1 MNRCIRVR
9 TPSRL
14 HFGLSSLGHDT
25 TKPQFGGVG
34 MMVHTPCV
42 ELEITPAN
50 EFEVHGR
57 HAERVAKFAESI
69 SEHFALP
76 TLPEVSVQVIRSPR
90 DHIGLGVGTQLGLA
104 TAAGLAE
111 ALGFPWRDPLRLAQL
126 TRRGRR
132 SAVGTY
138 GFLMGG
144 LIVDGGHLPG
154 EGLGQLVYRGDV
166 PADWRIALITA
177 GGSVGRSGK
186 CEDQA
191 IANLPAVSTE
201 TTEKLEQI
209 SLEQLKPAL
218 ECGDFRAFTEAVYEY
233 GELAGECFAPAQ
245 GGTFC
250 SKQTAELIEW
260 LRAEGIAGVGQSSWG
275 PTVFAFLSN
284 DAAAQELQ
292 HNFAQKTYAGDFDFF
307 VTAPANCGAVVT
319 ITD

>member
-25 TKPQFGGVG
+25 SKPQFGGVG
-34 MMVHTPCV
+34 VMVEAPCV
-42 ELEITPAN
+42 ELEITPADR
-50 EFEVHGR
+50 FEVHGR
-57 HAERVAKFAESI
+57 HAERVTTFAESI
-69 SEHFALP
+69 SERFALP
-76 TLPEVSVQVIRSPR
+76 TLPGVSVQVIQSPR

-138 GFLMGG
+138 GFLLGG
-144 LIVDGGHLPG
+144 LIVDDGHLPG
-154 EGLGQLVYRGDV
+154 EGLGRLVYRGDV
-166 PADWRIALITA
+166 PTEWRIALITA
-177 GGSVGRSGK
+177 GGSEGRSGK
-186 CEDQA
+186 SEDQA
-191 IANLPAVSTE
+191 MANLPAVSVE
-201 TTEKLEQI
+201 TTTKLEQI
-209 SLEQLKPAL
+209 ALEQLKPAL
-218 ECGDFRAFTEAVYEY
+218 EEFDFRAFSEAVYQY
-233 GELAGECFAPAQ
+233 GVLAGECFAPAQ

-260 LRAEGIAGVGQSSWG
+260 LRAEGVAGVGQSSWG
-275 PTVFAFLSN
+275 PTVFAFLPN

-292 HNFAQKTYAGDFDFF
+292 HIFTRRIYSGDYDFLI
-307 VTAPANCGAVVT
+307 TAPANRGAVVT

>member
-1 MNRCIRVR
+1 MSRCIHVR
-9 TPSRL
+9 TPCRL

-50 EFEVHGR
+50 KFEVHGR

-76 TLPEVSVQVIRSPR
+76 TLPEVSVQVIQSPR

-104 TAAGLAE
+104 VAAGLAE

-138 GFLMGG
+138 GFLLGG
-144 LIVDGGHLPG
+144 LIIDGGHLPQ
-154 EGLGQLVYRGDV
+154 EGLGRLVYQGDV

-186 CEDQA
+186 SEDQA
-191 IANLPAVSTE
+191 IANLPAVSPE
-201 TTEKLEQI
+201 TTAKLEQI
-209 SLEQLKPAL
+209 AIEQLEPAL
-218 ECGDFRAFTEAVYEY
+218 VKFDFPSFSEAVYQY
-233 GELAGECFAPAQ
+233 GTIAGECFAPAQ

-250 SKQTAELIEW
+250 SKQTAELIAW
-260 LRAEGIAGVGQSSWG
+260 LRGQGIDGVGQSSWG
-275 PTVFAFLSN
+275 PTVFAFLPN
-284 DAAAQELQ
+284 ETAAQELQ
-292 HNFAQKTYAGDFDFF
+292 HNFAQKPYAGDFDFLI
-307 VTAPANCGAVVT
+307 TAPANQGAVVKVT
-319 ITD
+319 R